1 MNPWNDIDSA
11 FDPMFDEEIVVKFT
25 RNGEPCS
32 RTLKVYV
39 VSGATS
45 DSMSEDIIDAQGD
58 TIDVI
63 ARKEDCEFVSTLKRG
78 DVVVRP
84 MFYDRTYAVEEVKYD
99 ELMHL
104 VVRARSSRK
113 GAR

>member
-11 FDPMFDEEIVVKFT
+11 FDPMFDEEIVVKFI

-45 DSMSEDIIDAQGD
+45 DSMSEDIIDA
-58 TIDVI
+58 
-63 ARKEDCEFVSTLKRG
+63 
-78 DVVVRP
+78 
-84 MFYDRTYAVEEVKYD
+84 
-99 ELMHL
+99 
-104 VVRARSSRK
+104 
-113 GAR
+113 